1 MAKEPATPRARN
13 GQRTITLPMTEE
25 QYEKIIDDPRRFRTE
40 WLDPFF
46 ADCPEL
52 FPPGFEKGYQMKGHY
67 TAKRQGDLKIRRIV
81 LRDGTKYQIRPSFVL
96 PMMVARTEDVEAGLF
111 LRKFGVPY
119 WAIVRL
125 FGRNV
130 TFWYRLELGIGRNS
144 IVGTTVKT
152 VSVPENLLA
161 DEKHEKLC
169 GEKVY
174 IATTVAEGV
183 ILGAEVSETASKE
196 DLQKAY
202 GVFKTEAK
210 EVDPEYAPKTVNTD
224 GWAGTIG
231 AWGAL
236 FVDIVLIRCFLH
248 AWLRIRER
256 AKNLKEQFFEIG
268 KRVWEVYYSE
278 TKTVMR
284 QRLRRLRDW
293 ANKNL
298 SGIVLEKVLDLC
310 AKRFEWSLWY
320 EKGCEDAH
328 TTSNMLDRLMRQ
340 QDGYFDRGQH
350 FHGDL
355 RSANRR
361 SRSWAIL
368 HNYWPWSPESVAE
381 NDGATCP
388 AERLNG
394 HRYCDCWLS
403 NLLVAASLGGTKKSP
418 PKMRND

>member
-1 MAKEPATPRARN
+1 MAQEPATPRARN
-13 GQRTITLPMTEE
+13 GQRTITLPITEE
-25 QYEKIIDDPRRFRTE
+25 QYAEILDNPQRFRRE
-40 WLDPFF
+40 WVDPFF

-52 FPPGFEKGYQMKGHY
+52 FPPDFEKGYEMNGRYHS
-67 TAKRQGDLKIRRIV
+67 KRLGLDIRRIA
-81 LRDGTKYQIRPSFVL
+81 LRNGEQYQVRPAFAL
-96 PMMVARTEDVEAGLF
+96 PMMVGRVEDVEAALF

-119 WAIVRL
+119 WALVRV
-125 FGRNV
+125 FGHNLS
-130 TFWYRLELGIGRNS
+130 FWYRLETSIGRNS

-152 VSVPENLLA
+152 VPVPKNLLA
-161 DEKHEKLC
+161 DEKHEKIG
-169 GEKVY
+169 GEKAY

-183 ILGAEVSETASKE
+183 VLGAEVSPTASKD

-202 GVFKTEAK
+202 GVFKAEAE
-210 EVDPEYAPKTVNTD
+210 EVEPEYAPKTVNTD

-231 AWGAL
+231 AWASL

-268 KRVWEVYYSE
+268 KRVWDVYYSE
-278 TKTVMR
+278 TKTVMS
-284 QRLRRLRDW
+284 QRIRRLRDW
-293 ANKNL
+293 AKKNL
-298 SGIVLEKVLDLC
+298 NGIVQEKVLDLC
-310 AKRFEWSLWY
+310 AKQAEWSLWY
-320 EKGCEDAH
+320 EEGCENAH

-355 RSANRR
+355 ESANLR

-368 HNYWPWSPESVAE
+368 HNYWPWSPEAVVE
-381 NDGATCP
+381 NEGTICP

-394 HRYCDCWLS
+394 KRYSDCWLT
-403 NLLVAASLGGTKKSP
+403 NLFVAASLAGTKKSP
-418 PKMRND
+418 LKMRKD